1 MVNSLGIQTNYA
13 SVTFFDDYELFTLNY
28 KECFVD
34 VVARVVLSN
43 VKRTPDVPIRLNPL
57 SEEIARH

>member
-1 MVNSLGIQTNYA
+1 MQVLPFY
-13 SVTFFDDYELFTLNY
+13 DDYELFTLNY